1 MATKS
6 DLIRDL
12 RALGIKENDTVLVHS
27 SLSALGFIEGGA
39 ETVIEALKEIITE
52 GGNLLFPT
60 LSYATVNLDNL
71 NFDVRNTPC
80 CVGIIPETF
89 RKQPDVIRSIH
100 PTHSVCVWG
109 KDKVA
114 LTSGHENDHTP
125 VGPNSPFRKLPGYN
139 GKILMLGCSTRSN
152 TFMHGMEDLADVPYH
167 LREKPFAYKITNYE
181 GITYEHLSRAHNF
194 APQGLIQRYD
204 RVPDILK
211 PDEFVCGTVLEGTA
225 YLYDAAKL
233 QAAAAKKMKED
244 PFFFVD
250 KGE

>member
-89 RKQPDVIRSIH
+89 RKQPDVIRSIRPH
-100 PTHSVCVWG
+100 ASGRYDGCG
-109 KDKVA
+109 EA
-114 LTSGHENDHTP
+114 LSFCQCP
-125 VGPNSPFRKLPGYN
+125 VQGVLQGW
-139 GKILMLGCSTRSN
+139 
-152 TFMHGMEDLADVPYH
+152 LA
-167 LREKPFAYKITNYE
+167 
-181 GITYEHLSRAHNF
+181 
-194 APQGLIQRYD
+194 QRYS
-204 RVPDILK
+204 L
-211 PDEFVCGTVLEGTA
+211 
-225 YLYDAAKL
+225 
-233 QAAAAKKMKED
+233 
-244 PFFFVD
+244 
-250 KGE
+250 